1 MHPLDGLLVAIGIQ
15 SIGNC
20 LRPYSLIS
28 FLGVYFLFE
37 QHIVCAKVWK
47 IGVRVSCQYLL

>member
-1 MHPLDGLLVAIGIQ
+1 MHPLDGLSVAIGIQ

-28 FLGVYFLFE
+28 FLCVYFLFRTAYCLCKS
-37 QHIVCAKVWK
+37 VKNW
-47 IGVRVSCQYLL
+47 G